1 MTPYTYT
8 LTPFTAAGGL
18 DEAALEALLR
28 EETPQRV
35 LVDADLFASDVDP
48 TDRAAV
54 IAVCC
59 LATQHTIMLV
69 TDSLIPLDAGVSG
82 GGLHWR
88 KRMLEWVNRITDLSP
103 SMWLRRPPLSEYL
116 SKRGWPELGDAG
128 DWPPPHI
135 WLAAQVSTQD
145 DADQRLPHLARL
157 AEAGWNTFVVA
168 QPMLG
173 EIWLDDE
180 WLQME
185 GSHPGDALGSG
196 IRWVICG
203 GETGPGARGMDP
215 GWARWLRDQCHAVGV
230 PFWYTGDALD
240 SELETCGVCEG
251 WGVIPNGS
259 PSPWP
264 CTHCDGEGKIK
275 GADGQEWRGLP
286 EGMVG

>member
-59 LATQHTIMLV
+59 LATQHTTMLV

-128 DWPPPHI
+128 DG
-135 WLAAQVSTQD
+135 LGLFDNLSDNEKRLGLVALVGAA
-145 DADQRLPHLARL
+145 AWFLLKRK
-157 AEAGWNTFVVA
+157 
-168 QPMLG
+168 
-173 EIWLDDE
+173 
-180 WLQME
+180 
-185 GSHPGDALGSG
+185 
-196 IRWVICG
+196 
-203 GETGPGARGMDP
+203 RG
-215 GWARWLRDQCHAVGV
+215 R
-230 PFWYTGDALD
+230 
-240 SELETCGVCEG
+240 
-251 WGVIPNGS
+251 
-259 PSPWP
+259 
-264 CTHCDGEGKIK
+264 
-275 GADGQEWRGLP
+275 
-286 EGMVG
+286 